1 MVAVEG
7 IQIHRIAA
15 DGDLDGLLSAAIL
28 KRFWNDVEVR
38 FSHPAEIRRGDLNDF
53 IDLQTAVVDLPFHPD
68 CGLHID
74 HHLTN
79 KPTESQL
86 AEAEERGCK
95 IIWEPAL
102 SAARVCFDT
111 FKQIV
116 DLSDIEPWMEMVDKL
131 DGGKITTEE
140 FLSNHP
146 IVWIGRVMDASDLE
160 LCSVLLNEISG
171 GASPEEVLKIDSVF
185 EKVCVAKAEFVQL
198 QAMVDTCSEVIDRM
212 AIVRLDGK
220 GVRTNGYLITAH
232 FGEQCDACII
242 IHGENKPLDH
252 QWPLSASFYT
262 NSFLHKNGGLFDLT
276 ALATA
281 FDVDGGGHAN
291 ACGCR
296 IQPLSETGN
305 LEIREVK
312 LGDVERNL
320 EAWMHAWSAR

>member
-7 IQIHRIAA
+7 IQIHRIVA

-38 FSHPAEIRRGDLNDF
+38 FSHPAEIRRGDLDNF
-53 IDLQTAVVDLPFHPD
+53 IDVQTAVVDLPFHRN

-86 AEAEERGCK
+86 VEAEERGCK
-95 IIWEPAL
+95 IIWEAAL

-131 DGGKITTEE
+131 DGGKITREE
-140 FLSNHP
+140 FLSDHP
-146 IVWIGRVMDASDLE
+146 IVWIGRVMDASDIE
-160 LCSVLLNEISG
+160 LCSVLLDEITG
-171 GASPEEVLKIDSVF
+171 GAAPDEVLKIDSVF
-185 EKVCVAKAEFVQL
+185 ERVCVAKDDFARL
-198 QAMVDTCSEVIDRM
+198 QSMIDSCSEVVDRM

-220 GVRTNGYLITAH
+220 GVRTNGYLITAY
-232 FGEQCDACII
+232 FGKQCDACII
-242 IHGENKPLDH
+242 IHGDDQPQEH

-281 FDVDGGGHAN
+281 FDLDGGGHAN

-296 IQPLSETGN
+296 IQPLSKTGN
-305 LEIREVK
+305 LENREVE
-312 LGDVERNL
+312 LSDVERNL
-320 EAWMHAWSAR
+320 EAWMYAWSAR